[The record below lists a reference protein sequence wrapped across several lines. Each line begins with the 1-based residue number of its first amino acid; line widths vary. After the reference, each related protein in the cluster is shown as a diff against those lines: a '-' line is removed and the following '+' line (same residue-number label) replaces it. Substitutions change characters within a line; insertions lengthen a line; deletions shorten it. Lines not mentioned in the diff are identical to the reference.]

1 MKKFNKKKLTLLE
14 RLMIDIQNFF
24 GVKTMCTIKYYLG
37 YILGYKNK
45 KKELQKLKSFTSIS
59 SEFPELLHKAKLLI
73 ANSNNE
79 LIYETIN
86 SFFDSNIK
94 ILKNFSNIEEHQVI
108 VVCALKNEITRIKWF
123 LDHYRNLGIK
133 LFLICD
139 NNSTDGT
146 LDFLMQQ
153 NDVVLYQ
160 TTDKYNSQKK
170 CAWCNRMISDVGDN
184 QWYLVVDADE
194 FIWYPELKKMDLN
207 EYTEKLFKKN
217 IFSVKGLM
225 LEMYPDNNLGDSN
238 LDKSKFLEEY
248 VFYDT
253 DSDYYIY
260 DKDRQLITGG
270 FINRVFK
277 DENALQCKVPLFYQ
291 TDIRFNIGSHHIFP
305 YEEDLTAQYGI
316 ILKHYKFLPGDE
328 GKIRQAVAQKN
339 YANESKLY
347 KKFVVMYDDGINA
360 FCPLSRK
367 WDSDTVLENLNFI
380 KELTK

>member
-1 MKKFNKKKLTLLE
+1 
-14 RLMIDIQNFF
+14 
-24 GVKTMCTIKYYLG
+24 MCTIKYYLG

-94 ILKNFSNIEEHQVI
+94 ILKNVSNIEEHQVI

-160 TTDKYNSQKK
+160 TTDKYNSQK
-170 CAWCNRMISDVGDN
+170 NV
-184 QWYLVVDADE
+184 
-194 FIWYPELKKMDLN
+194 
-207 EYTEKLFKKN
+207 
-217 IFSVKGLM
+217 
-225 LEMYPDNNLGDSN
+225 LG
-238 LDKSKFLEEY
+238 
-248 VFYDT
+248 V
-253 DSDYYIY
+253 
-260 DKDRQLITGG
+260 
-270 FINRVFK
+270 
-277 DENALQCKVPLFYQ
+277 
-291 TDIRFNIGSHHIFP
+291 IG
-305 YEEDLTAQYGI
+305 
-316 ILKHYKFLPGDE
+316 
-328 GKIRQAVAQKN
+328 
-339 YANESKLY
+339 
-347 KKFVVMYDDGINA
+347 
-360 FCPLSRK
+360 
-367 WDSDTVLENLNFI
+367 
-380 KELTK
+380 